1 MESPHPALLD
11 LEHLRKQAKA
21 LLRAA
26 ENADAAAIAR
36 LRAVPKLAHL
46 TDSQIA
52 DVAQLADAQHAL
64 ARERGA
70 ESWPRLKAA
79 IEAGL
84 PLEVKAEFFL
94 RHVRDDESDAALAW
108 LARDPG
114 IATRDVFTAAAAGD
128 ADALERLLATDPA
141 LARAT
146 HSQRAFTPLLYAA
159 ASPLAADTP
168 ALERI
173 VRALIA
179 AGGDPRASYAGE
191 GEGPPQTAL
200 YRACIA
206 GHARVARVLLAHGAP
221 TQDGESIYHAAERN
235 QVACLEALRDAGADF
250 GSAGQPWGNTP
261 LYFLAGYAGHNPATL
276 RAQEGMKWLLAH
288 GADPNVGSYE
298 HGETPLHQVARNG
311 GGVDIARALLEH
323 GADPNATRRDGTL
336 TPYAIAYR
344 RGDDAM
350 CELLRAFGAREELSP
365 FDRIVGAALRG
376 DEARARAAAAE
387 HPAAVAEATPEQRGS
402 VMLALHHS
410 QGRVKL
416 LLELGMSLTWES
428 PWGGTMLH
436 WSAWHGD
443 VPRVRELIALG
454 APLDHRDATYGSSPL
469 AWSAHGSQNCRRAD
483 PDYLEIAT
491 LLLDAGSTREA
502 TFNRWGEPPENLA
515 RPRIARLLRE
525 RWGLPEA

>member
-1 MESPHPALLD
+1 MDPLHPALLD

-21 LLRAA
+21 LLHAA
-26 ENADAAAIAR
+26 ENAEPAAIAR
-36 LRAVPKLAHL
+36 LRAVPKLAAL
-46 TDSQIA
+46 GDAQIA
-52 DVAQLADAQHAL
+52 EVAQLADAQHAI
-64 ARERGA
+64 ARERGT
-70 ESWPRLKAA
+70 ESWPKLKAA

-84 PLEVKAEFFL
+84 PLAVKAEFFL
-94 RHVRDDESDAALAW
+94 RHVRDDEGEAALAW
-108 LARDPG
+108 LARDPD
-114 IATRDVFTAAAAGD
+114 IARRDVFTAAAAGD
-128 ADALERLLATDPA
+128 ADTVERLIAADPA

-146 HSQRAFTPLLYAA
+146 HSLRAFTALLYAA
-159 ASPLAADTP
+159 CSPQPEDSP

-179 AGGDPRASYAGE
+179 AGADPRASYRGE

-206 GHARVARVLLAHGAP
+206 GHARVARALLEHGAP

-250 GSAGQPWGNTP
+250 SSAGQPWGNTP
-261 LYFLAGYAGHNPATL
+261 LYFLAGHAGHSPATL
-276 RAQEGMKWLLAH
+276 RAQAGMKWMLQH

-323 GADPNATRRDGTL
+323 GADPNATRRDGSI

-350 CELLRAFGAREELSP
+350 CALLREYGAREELAP
-365 FDRIVGAALRG
+365 FERIVGAALRG
-376 DEARARAAAAE
+376 NEAAARVAAAE
-387 HPAAVAEATPEQRGS
+387 HPGAVAAATPEQRGS

-410 QGRVKL
+410 QGRVPL
-416 LLELGMSLTWES
+416 LIELGMGLAWES

-443 VPRVRELIALG
+443 VARVRELVALG

-469 AWSAHGSQNCRRAD
+469 AWCAHGSQNCRRAD
-483 PDYLEIAT
+483 EDYLAIAK
-491 LLLDAGSTREA
+491 LLLDAGSRRED

-515 RPRIARLLRE
+515 RPRIAQLLRE
-525 RWGLPEA
+525 HWGIART